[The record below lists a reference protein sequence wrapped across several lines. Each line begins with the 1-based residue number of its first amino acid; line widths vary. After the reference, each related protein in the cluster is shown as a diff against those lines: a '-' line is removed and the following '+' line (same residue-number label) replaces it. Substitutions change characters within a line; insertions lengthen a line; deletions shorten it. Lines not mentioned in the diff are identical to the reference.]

1 MRKIELDSFK
11 RQKAYLSACFPF
23 LLEDLLA
30 LNKRTIPFNG
40 FGEKEGATLL
50 SKSWII
56 KTILFLYCVLIDDF
70 IVLKYN
76 EQCVIIF
83 FIETK
88 KMKSTAE
95 LKRNFRVIF

>member
-1 MRKIELDSFK
+1 M
-11 RQKAYLSACFPF
+11 
-23 LLEDLLA
+23 A